1 VSFGVRKII
10 MNIFFEDDDQKKD
23 FDMFGNLSKAWEVNG
38 NELLRCAKIIENKD
52 REDQE
57 SDPYRTMISG
67 SILMLFGLAI
77 ECYLKGIYV
86 KQGNKLAENGKLVK
100 IPETNMHDLLGIAN
114 KVNISFSKAE
124 KDILNHLK
132 KNVLYA
138 GRYPIPK
145 NYTQNKSK
153 YSKGGIP
160 LIDRI
165 IGLPDELELI
175 YKIITR
181 LQNMLSE
188 NNV

>member
-1 VSFGVRKII
+1 
-10 MNIFFEDDDQKKD
+10 MNKFFEDDDQKKD

-57 SDPYRTMISG
+57 SDFYMTMISG

-86 KQGNKLAENGKLVK
+86 RQGNKLAENGKLVK

-114 KVNISFSKAE
+114 KVKISFSETE
-124 KDILNHLK
+124 KKILNNLK

-138 GRYPIPK
+138 GRYPISK
-145 NYTQNKSK
+145 NYKQNIRK
-153 YSKGGIP
+153 YSKDELP
-160 LIDRI
+160 LVDDI
-165 IGLPDELELI
+165 IGSPAELELI
-175 YKIITR
+175 NKIITK
-181 LQNMLSE
+181 LQNILSE
-188 NNV
+188 NYV